1 MNDIQLLNKDC
12 IQGMRELASNSID
25 CMIAD
30 PPYNISRKTNFNTLG
45 DRSMDFGEWDK
56 DFELYSFIQE
66 LPRVLKENSNVVI
79 FNSWENLGS
88 LAVSMR
94 ENNITVKRCLVL
106 SKTNPAPFNRDRL
119 FVNDVE
125 FALWGVYNSKNKPTK
140 WTFDRQEKYEKCVIN
155 TTVQSRKY
163 HPTMKDINVIE
174 KLLMILSNKGDTI
187 LDPFSGSGTTAIA
200 CINNNRNF
208 IGFELDKDYY
218 DISLDRVEKET
229 GVRLWNYWGGR
240 MKLKVKFDFIHN
252 IEKTRE
258 KQLRKYKENPEAFV
272 EEFTNGFKQALK
284 EELNH
289 EDYCWIE
296 NLDVKV
302 VKKWKLKI

>member
-1 MNDIQLLNKDC
+1 MNQIQLLNKDC
-12 IQGMRELASNSID
+12 VQGMRELASNSVD
-25 CMIAD
+25 CIITD
-30 PPYNISRKTNFNTLG
+30 PPYVVSRDTNFDTLG
-45 DRSMDFGEWDK
+45 GRSMDFGEWDK
-56 DFELYSFIQE
+56 DFNLYEFIKE

-79 FNSWENLGS
+79 FNSWENLES
-88 LAVSMR
+88 LANLMR
-94 ENNITVKRCLVL
+94 ANNIVVKRCLVL
-106 SKTNPAPFNRDRL
+106 NKSNPAPFNRDRL

-140 WTFDRQEKYEKCVIN
+140 WIFNRQGKYEKCIIN

-218 DISLDRVEKET
+218 DISLDRIEKET
-229 GVRLWNYWGGR
+229 GVR
-240 MKLKVKFDFIHN
+240 V
-252 IEKTRE
+252 
-258 KQLRKYKENPEAFV
+258 
-272 EEFTNGFKQALK
+272 
-284 EELNH
+284 
-289 EDYCWIE
+289 
-296 NLDVKV
+296 
-302 VKKWKLKI
+302 

>member
-1 MNDIQLLNKDC
+1 MSDIQLLNKDC
-12 IQGMRELASNSID
+12 IQGMRELANNSID
-25 CMIAD
+25 CVIAD
-30 PPYNISRKTNFNTLG
+30 PPYNVSRETNFKTLG

-56 DFELYSFIQE
+56 DFELYKFIQE

-79 FNSWENLGS
+79 FNSWENLES
-88 LAVSMR
+88 LANLMR
-94 ENNITVKRCLVL
+94 ANNIVVKRCLVL
-106 SKTNPAPFNRDRL
+106 NKSNPAPFNRDRL

-140 WTFDRQEKYEKCVIN
+140 WIFNRQEKYEKCVIN

-218 DISLDRVEKET
+218 DISLDRIEKET
-229 GVRLWNYWGGR
+229 GV
-240 MKLKVKFDFIHN
+240 VI
-252 IEKTRE
+252 
-258 KQLRKYKENPEAFV
+258 
-272 EEFTNGFKQALK
+272 
-284 EELNH
+284 
-289 EDYCWIE
+289 
-296 NLDVKV
+296 
-302 VKKWKLKI
+302 